1 MEVKTDKFSFLQYY
15 FCNVRAQ
22 QMFTAEISVFLCCF
36 NNSVFGSILPCWN
49 NDFNLFI
56 LVFIFSS
63 LGDQKIWAVQDGT
76 TVIVG
81 GKTNR
86 AKAEFP
92 EEMNRL
98 LDRVPEIVESSDSKE
113 PDRISG

>member
-1 MEVKTDKFSFLQYY
+1 MEVKTDFSFLQYY

-22 QMFTAEISVFLCCF
+22 QMFTAEISVFLFCF
-36 NNSVFGSILPCWN
+36 NNSVFGLILPCWN

-56 LVFIFSS
+56 LMFIFSS